1 MRPLTPDEPTRL
13 GGYRLTAHLGSGALG
28 PVFAGVRADGTAAAV
43 RAVRAE
49 DAADP
54 AFHSCLDRE
63 AALIDGIRNRFVVP
77 LLGHDLAAAHPWTAT
92 AYVRGPSL
100 LDAVRRTGPL
110 PATALAHIA
119 RGLAEALE
127 RVHAAGTVHL
137 GLTPAH
143 VLIDGS
149 GPKLVDLGVRRAADG
164 ARITAPGD
172 SEYWAPEHLPG
183 DVAAP
188 AGDLYSLGAVLA
200 FAATG
205 RVPSGAGPRS
215 LIDALRDGPSDL
227 PDAVASCVDARPE
240 RRPTAPELLAALGGP
255 LPESPDPWLPTRTH
269 ALVTRIEA
277 ASDTALRAARRDLG
291 ARTEAGTASP
301 PRDEAGEG
309 ADARRAQGPR
319 GTGAGPRPGD
329 RPGDRPDNGPHGES
343 DRTGPADSPP
353 PGTGTRHASPGT
365 RGTGTD
371 PRPGDRPSTRVR
383 GASGRG
389 PRAAAQ
395 SADGARPGSGA
406 GPGARAGADAARRRR
421 VGARIAAALGAA
433 VLFVTTGLTATAV
446 LSTEDVLP
454 SDLQAPDCS
463 SPGGIDRAL
472 APTEEPRTRFSP
484 DIPLRLSFSPDG
496 SVLAVTQVGGV
507 DLWDWDL
514 STPLAAI
521 PTDSAVVPPSPVA
534 FSPNGCVLVHG
545 SPEGAALTDLPT
557 GRGALVGGNGTV
569 HSVAFSPDGATLAV
583 GVEGDPDNRLLH
595 LLDPETGETV
605 SSLAGSARLDALRF
619 SADGG
624 TLVGSED
631 NAGFAVWRL
640 DRPDDVSLIG
650 DGSGSGAFAVLP
662 DGSGILL
669 VQSDRV
675 VLVDP
680 ATGAVEREF
689 VPPSGDGVLVDVH
702 YSRTT
707 GRVVAA
713 RLDAAMGA
721 ESVVVWDLRTA
732 ELVQPPSAAPALFPM
747 ALSPAGNH
755 LAGLRAGSNDI
766 GVYDM
771 DFSLLGVLAR

>member
-1 MRPLTPDEPTRL
+1 
-13 GGYRLTAHLGSGALG
+13 
-28 PVFAGVRADGTAAAV
+28 
-43 RAVRAE
+43 
-49 DAADP
+49 
-54 AFHSCLDRE
+54 
-63 AALIDGIRNRFVVP
+63 
-77 LLGHDLAAAHPWTAT
+77 
-92 AYVRGPSL
+92 
-100 LDAVRRTGPL
+100 
-110 PATALAHIA
+110 
-119 RGLAEALE
+119 
-127 RVHAAGTVHL
+127 
-137 GLTPAH
+137 
-143 VLIDGS
+143 
-149 GPKLVDLGVRRAADG
+149 
-164 ARITAPGD
+164 
-172 SEYWAPEHLPG
+172 
-183 DVAAP
+183 
-188 AGDLYSLGAVLA
+188 
-200 FAATG
+200 
-205 RVPSGAGPRS
+205 
-215 LIDALRDGPSDL
+215 
-227 PDAVASCVDARPE
+227 
-240 RRPTAPELLAALGGP
+240 
-255 LPESPDPWLPTRTH
+255 
-269 ALVTRIEA
+269 
-277 ASDTALRAARRDLG
+277 
-291 ARTEAGTASP
+291 
-301 PRDEAGEG
+301 
-309 ADARRAQGPR
+309 
-319 GTGAGPRPGD
+319 
-329 RPGDRPDNGPHGES
+329 
-343 DRTGPADSPP
+343 
-353 PGTGTRHASPGT
+353 
-365 RGTGTD
+365 
-371 PRPGDRPSTRVR
+371 
-383 GASGRG
+383 
-389 PRAAAQ
+389 
-395 SADGARPGSGA
+395 
-406 GPGARAGADAARRRR
+406 
-421 VGARIAAALGAA
+421 
-433 VLFVTTGLTATAV
+433 VTTGLTATAV

-472 APTEEPRTRFSP
+472 APTDEPRTRFSP

-557 GRGALVGGNGTV
+557 GRGTLVGGNGTV

-605 SSLAGSARLDALRF
+605 SSLAGSARLGALRY

-771 DFSLLGVLAR
+771 DFSLVGVLAR